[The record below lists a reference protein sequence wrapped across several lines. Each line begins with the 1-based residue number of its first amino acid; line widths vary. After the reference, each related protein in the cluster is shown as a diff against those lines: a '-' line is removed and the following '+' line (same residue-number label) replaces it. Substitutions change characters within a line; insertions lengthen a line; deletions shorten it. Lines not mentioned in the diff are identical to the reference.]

1 VTIATR
7 NEALPHGQNRNTTK
21 SALAAS
27 DMTVIG
33 RKPGLRCTAR
43 AIASGA
49 ACDEQSVQ
57 GPDFW
62 CLDFLP
68 AGHASHGLGD
78 VCTFPFGFLQ
88 IQAPP
93 RDLPITDAHDR
104 HPALVQRRSVLLG
117 SAPDPFAPLRLS
129 NDGEAKELGP
139 EVRDALIKLRP
150 ILPDLF
156 ASAEGSRWMG
166 RLLTSVILIEA
177 GKLTLQVM
185 GIDGLQKALA
195 DSFATLLLALTHLLP
210 PHRSA
215 ARAHTVEASN
225 ALILPSAESLQQAGI
240 SRVLEARMSN
250 GRATR
255 QPTKTQN
262 VRASLQFG

>member
-1 VTIATR
+1 
-7 NEALPHGQNRNTTK
+7 
-21 SALAAS
+21 
-27 DMTVIG
+27 MTP
-33 RKPGLRCTAR
+33 RQPGLPCTAR

-49 ACDEQSVQ
+49 ACDEQPVQ

-68 AGHASHGLGD
+68 AGHASHGFCD
-78 VCTFPFGFLQ
+78 VRTFPFGFLQ

-93 RDLPITDAHDR
+93 GDLAIADAHDR
-104 HPALVQRRSVLLG
+104 HPAFLQRRPVLLG
-117 SAPDPFAPLRLS
+117 PAPDPFPPLRLS
-129 NDGEAKELGP
+129 NDGQAEELGP

-195 DSFATLLLALTHLLP
+195 DSFATLLLTLAHLLP

-215 ARAHTVEASN
+215 D
-225 ALILPSAESLQQAGI
+225 
-240 SRVLEARMSN
+240 
-250 GRATR
+250 RATHR
-255 QPTKTQN
+255 RGFQRPDP
-262 VRASLQFG
+262 AIC